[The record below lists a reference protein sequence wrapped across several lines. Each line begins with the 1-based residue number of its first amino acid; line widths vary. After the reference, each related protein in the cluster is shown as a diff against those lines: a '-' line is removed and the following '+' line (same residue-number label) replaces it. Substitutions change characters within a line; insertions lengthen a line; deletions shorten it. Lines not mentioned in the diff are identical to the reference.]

1 MVHALLNR
9 RVKRGA
15 GTEHRAINTGITR
28 APTGRVVMAIGCR
41 VGRVGLTP
49 AAATQMGVDVGGVNA
64 PKNQWVLAGEF
75 AVESR
80 S

>member
-1 MVHALLNR
+1 
-9 RVKRGA
+9 
-15 GTEHRAINTGITR
+15 
-28 APTGRVVMAIGCR
+28 MAIGCR